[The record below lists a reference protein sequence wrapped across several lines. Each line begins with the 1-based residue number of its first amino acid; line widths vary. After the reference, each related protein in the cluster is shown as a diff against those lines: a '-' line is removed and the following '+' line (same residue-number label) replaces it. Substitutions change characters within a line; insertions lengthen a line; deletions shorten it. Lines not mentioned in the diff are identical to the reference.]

1 MSCMGLRADGA
12 PGFCTGPEGC
22 IVLTCCAL
30 PPYPPPGVNFPGIF
44 FICCALPPS
53 PPPGVNFPGIF
64 FICCALPPP
73 PLQVGFIAFF
83 WFIMMLA
90 QKKLNFNKR

>member
-1 MSCMGLRADGA
+1 MAGRVYCPNLLRIA
-12 PGFCTGPEGC
+12 
-22 IVLTCCAL
+22 
-30 PPYPPPGVNFPGIF
+30 
-44 FICCALPPS
+44 
-53 PPPGVNFPGIF
+53 
-64 FICCALPPP
+64 PP

>member
-44 FICCALPPS
+44 FICCALPP
-53 PPPGVNFPGIF
+53 
-64 FICCALPPP
+64 P